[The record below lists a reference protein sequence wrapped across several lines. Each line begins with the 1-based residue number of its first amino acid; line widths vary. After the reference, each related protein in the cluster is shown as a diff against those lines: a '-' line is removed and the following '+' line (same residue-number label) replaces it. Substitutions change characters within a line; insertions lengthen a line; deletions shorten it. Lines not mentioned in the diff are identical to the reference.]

1 MSLTIRSMREGEEDK
16 AAQLICKMPKDIGL
30 DFDPLLTAESLR
42 ANADVAK
49 VTVAEEAGN
58 MLGVCLW
65 TLAFSSWR
73 GAKGIY
79 VSDLYILPEARS
91 RKIGEAIL
99 REVVK
104 QADALGAKYVKME
117 VDENNLGA
125 QRFYERLGFVNK
137 PEDRFYV
144 LEPSEFAKM
153 AEGKIA

>member
-1 MSLTIRSMREGEEDK
+1 MSLTIRPMQRGEEDE
-16 AAQLICKMPKDIGL
+16 AARLICKMPKDIGL
-30 DFDPLLTAESLR
+30 DFVPLLTGDSLR
-42 ANADVAK
+42 ANSDVAK
-49 VTVAEEAGN
+49 VTIAEEAGS

-79 VSDLYILPEARS
+79 ISDLYVQPEARG
-91 RKIGEAIL
+91 RKIGEAL
-99 REVVK
+99 LQEVVK
-104 QADALGAKYVKME
+104 QADQVGAKYVKME

-144 LEPSEFAKM
+144 LEPAEFAKM
-153 AEGKIA
+153 AKGKTT

>member
-1 MSLTIRSMREGEEDK
+1 MSLSFRPMRKGEEDE
-16 AAQLICKMPKDIGL
+16 AVRLICKMPKDIGL
-30 DFDPLLTAESLR
+30 DFVPLLTGDLLR

-49 VTVAEEAGN
+49 VTIADDAGS

-79 VSDLYILPEARS
+79 ISDLYVQPKGRG
-91 RKIGEAIL
+91 RKIGEAL
-99 REVVK
+99 LQEVIR
-104 QADALGAKYVKME
+104 QANALGAKYVKME

-144 LEPSEFAKM
+144 LEATEFAKM
-153 AEGKIA
+153 AEG

>member
-1 MSLTIRSMREGEEDK
+1 MSFVIRPMREGEEGE
-16 AAQLICKMPKDIGL
+16 AAQLIRKMPKDIGL
-30 DFDPLLTAESLR
+30 DFVPLLTGESLR
-42 ANADVAK
+42 ANTDVAK
-49 VTVAEEAGN
+49 VTVAEEAGS

-73 GAKGIY
+73 GAKGIC
-79 VSDLYILPEARS
+79 VSDLYVDPNSRG

-104 QADALGAKYVKME
+104 QANALGAKYVKME

-125 QRFYERLGFVNK
+125 QRFYERLGFINK

-144 LEPSEFAKM
+144 LEPAEFAKM

>member
-1 MSLTIRSMREGEEDK
+1 MTLTIRPMRKGEEGE
-16 AAQLICKMPKDIGL
+16 AARLIRKMPKDIGL
-30 DFDPLLTAESLR
+30 DFVPLLTGVSLR
-42 ANADVAK
+42 ANADVAN
-49 VTVAEEAGN
+49 VTVADEVGT

-79 VSDLYILPEARS
+79 ISDLYVQPEARG
-91 RKIGEAIL
+91 RKIGEAL
-99 REVVK
+99 LQEVVR
-104 QADALGAKYVKME
+104 QADVLGAKYVKME

-144 LEPSEFAKM
+144 LEQVEFAKM
-153 AEGKIA
+153 AEG

>member
-1 MSLTIRSMREGEEDK
+1 MSLNIRPMRRGEEDE
-16 AAQLICKMPKDIGL
+16 AARLICKMPKDIGL
-30 DFDPLLTAESLR
+30 DFVPLLTGESLR
-42 ANADVAK
+42 ANGDVAK
-49 VTVAEEAGN
+49 VTVVEEAST

-79 VSDLYILPEARS
+79 ISDLYVEPEARG
-91 RKIGEAIL
+91 RKIGEAL
-99 REVVK
+99 LQEVVR
-104 QADALGAKYVKME
+104 QADGLGAKYVKME

-144 LEPSEFAKM
+144 LEPAQFAKM